1 MEQPKEELIKEM
13 NTKLA
18 QLQELEQAESFLKNN
33 VNEFICNKKTY
44 RVHRPLAFEKDL
56 INKRRMEKYIEF
68 LNNPSYLFRKQLI
81 MLLENKGVN
90 ITAMEQLGQTLYN
103 EEKELL
109 KRLAQT
115 SMEPDITALK
125 EQIQECRDAQKSNFI
140 ECEELQKYCIEKQ
153 LEDVVRFY
161 VLFLVLEVKNG
172 EVWERAYKTYE
183 DFEKSDD
190 DLMLGRAAQVLAVLL
205 YNDTF

>member
-18 QLQELEQAESFLKNN
+18 QLQELEQAEILLKNN

-115 SMEPDITALK
+115 SMEPDITTLK